1 MFNRLFYLSGGICP
15 MKIEKKNLKEKFAL
29 INDYWNPR
37 VAGEINESYLKL
49 AKIKGEF
56 DWHHHEKEDELF
68 MVVSGTLLM
77 KLKDEDVEVN
87 EGEFI
92 IIPAGVEHKP
102 VAVDEVELVLIE
114 PKSTLNTGN
123 MENEKTVRELKPI

>member
-1 MFNRLFYLSGGICP
+1 

-56 DWHHHEKEDELF
+56 DWHHHVNEDELF
-68 MVVSGTLLM
+68 LVARGTLLM
-77 KLKDEDVEVN
+77 KLKDGDVEVN

-102 VAVDEVELVLIE
+102 VAENEVELILIE

-123 MENEKTVRELKPI
+123 VENERTVRDLKWI

>member
-1 MFNRLFYLSGGICP
+1 